1 MKVLFI
7 SREPKHFKTIPFI
20 ETQYQSLKIKGID
33 IDHYVIKNKFIKG
46 YLEAYLFLLRN
57 KNNYDI
63 IHAHYAHC
71 FFPLFFSFPKAKKII
86 SFMGSDLYGII
97 GRVTPY
103 KMINI
108 YLAKIVAG
116 FADRII
122 VKSAEM
128 EKLINRKYH
137 NKVSVIPNGVDCE
150 INKPV
155 SKKVAADRLKLS
167 PEGKYLLFLGD
178 KKDPRKNYKLLDK
191 VSPALKEFGLTILSP
206 SPVGSHLVPYYINIS
221 EVIALTSLKEGS
233 PNIIKESMACNRPIV
248 ATNVGDIKW
257 LYGNEPGHFLTD
269 FTTEDLINKI
279 KQALNYSEKY
289 GNTQGRKR
297 IMELGLDNNTT
308 AEKIINLYQEV
319 LNNG

>member
-20 ETQYQSLKIKGID
+20 ETQYQSLQKKEID
-33 IDHYVIKNKFIKG
+33 VDHYVIKNKFIKG

-63 IHAHYAHC
+63 IHAHYSHC
-71 FFPLFFSFPKAKKII
+71 FFPVFFSFPKAKKII

-108 YLAKIVAG
+108 QLAKIVASL
-116 FADRII
+116 ADRII

-137 NKVSVIPNGVDCE
+137 NKVSVIPNGVDFE
-150 INKPV
+150 RNKPV

-178 KKDPRKNYKLLDK
+178 KKDPRKNFKLLEK
-191 VSPALKEFGLTILSP
+191 TLPKLKESGLDILNP
-206 SPVGSHLVPYYINIS
+206 FPVNSCLIPYYINIS
-221 EVIALTSLKEGS
+221 EAIALTSLKEGS

-257 LYGNEPGHFLTD
+257 LFGNEPGHFLAD
-269 FTTEDLINKI
+269 FTTKDLINKI
-279 KQALNYSEKY
+279 KQAINFSEKY

-297 IMELGLDNNTT
+297 ITELGLDNNTI
-308 AEKIINLYQEV
+308 AEKIISLYQDV